1 MMVNDDVAAHVISK
15 RHDFRE
21 EGGREE
27 AGVST
32 FALMGQGHDMV
43 RMLAI
48 KFHQGTDTLLGQ
60 MRLVSYLKKDGIVVH
75 KFA

>member
-1 MMVNDDVAAHVISK
+1 MVNDDIAAHVTVK
-15 RHDFRE
+15 CHYFRE

-27 AGVST
+27 AGIAPL
-32 FALMGQGHDMV
+32 ALMGQGHDMV

-48 KFHQGTDTLLGQ
+48 KFHQGSDTLLGQ
-60 MRLVSYLKKDGIVVH
+60 MRLVSHLKKDGVAVH